1 MTVLLDR
8 PVAPVA
14 NASPKAKASPK
25 ARDPFIDLLR
35 VAGMAL
41 IVFQHWTIP
50 VLSYDGV
57 RLTTGNALATPG
69 VWVVTWLSQ
78 VMPLVFFAGGA
89 ANAISFG
96 RSAQGAP
103 RWLAARLR
111 RLAWPLLP
119 LAAVWIPLPHV
130 LLTFGVPEQ
139 PLEVGARLTGQLL
152 WFLAVY
158 LIAILA
164 TPYALR
170 LHERHGFL
178 VPAALATGAV
188 VTDVARFST
197 GFEAVGFLN
206 VVFVWLAVHQLG
218 FFYAEGRLRRPWALA
233 AGGFGAAAL
242 LVAFGPYPGSMIGL
256 PGAEISNMAPPT
268 LAMLAVG
275 AGQVGLAVLLRPWL
289 MRLLRL
295 RTEQRSPVRARPF
308 DTEREPGAESGS
320 LRDQRSPVRVRPL
333 DAGRLLE
340 WAGSR
345 IMTVYLWHMPALF
358 VVTGLVVVLLR
369 IDTPAPG
376 SAFWWAGWP
385 LWFGLLCLVMW
396 PLIKVFARFET
407 PPALPYGAAGW
418 GGMLAAA
425 TLVGGGVLTL
435 TVGGFAPGGGPFL
448 AVLALMGGLLMT
460 APRARA

>member
-8 PVAPVA
+8 PLAATAEPRRPA
-14 NASPKAKASPK
+14 GARTA

-35 VAGMAL
+35 VLGMAL

-50 VLSYDGV
+50 VLSYDGA
-57 RLTTGNALATPG
+57 RLTTGNALSTPG

-96 RSAQGAP
+96 RSAHEAP

-130 LLTFGVPEQ
+130 LLSFGVPEQ
-139 PLEVGARLTGQLL
+139 PLETGARLTGQLL

-158 LIAILA
+158 LIAVTA

-170 LHERHGFL
+170 LHQRYGL
-178 VPAALATGAV
+178 RVPAALAAGAV
-188 VTDVARFST
+188 LTDVVRFST
-197 GFEAVGFLN
+197 GFEAIGYLN

-218 FFYAEGRLRRPWALA
+218 FFYAEGRLRRPWLLA
-233 AGGFGAAAL
+233 VAGFGAAAL

-256 PGAEISNMAPPT
+256 PGAAVSNMAPPT

-275 AGQVGLAVLLRPWL
+275 AGQIGLATLLRPWL
-289 MRLLRL
+289 LRL
-295 RTEQRSPVRARPF
+295 PT
-308 DTEREPGAESGS
+308 
-320 LRDQRSPVRVRPL
+320 
-333 DAGRLLE
+333 GRLLA
-340 WAGSR
+340 WAGPR

-358 VVTGLVVVLLR
+358 VVTGVVVVLLG

-376 SAFWWAGWP
+376 SAFWLAGWP
-385 LWFGLLCLVMW
+385 LWLGLLCLVMW
-396 PLIKVFARFET
+396 PLMKGFARFET
-407 PPALPYGAAGW
+407 PPALPYGTAGQ
-418 GGMLAAA
+418 GA
-425 TLVGGGVLTL
+425 TLVATALVGAGVLTL

-448 AVLALMGGLLMT
+448 AVLALLGGLLMT
-460 APRARA
+460 GPRARV